1 MWAIVRHLQLF
12 ATFESNKLYNIIN
25 NHFQRNRSEMTD
37 EELVEQILSVNNGI
51 SREGLLERLEGEKR
65 KTGGLISNETLLR
78 MIAAEFGLNLSQAET
93 RTPTLSISDLISG
106 LYDVTIV
113 GRVVAVFPPRAF
125 NGKKSGKLASLL
137 IADKTGILRVVLWNH
152 QISLVESGEISVGR
166 VVHFFHAYT
175 KDDRSGKVELHVG
188 SKSKVEICSGDA
200 ESDCPTIDQF
210 CTKIGDISQG
220 HKNRRVNVSGK
231 VRNVSPVSIFE
242 RQDLS
247 AGKVMRFALTD
258 ETGEISVVAWNEKA
272 DELEKALKQG
282 VSLQM
287 VNGRVKETLSKGLEV
302 HVDGGTYVKISLTE
316 RFLKV
321 AELRQDLNDV
331 NLVGEVTTRPVT
343 REVQTSKGE
352 IVKVA
357 SFELKDETGK
367 TWVAA
372 WRKHA
377 ELACNLRSGQKI
389 IIRNAYMRKGFG
401 EQVEVSTKDTTSIT
415 PAC

>member
-1 MWAIVRHLQLF
+1 
-12 ATFESNKLYNIIN
+12 
-25 NHFQRNRSEMTD
+25 MTD

-316 RFLKV
+316 
-321 AELRQDLNDV
+321 
-331 NLVGEVTTRPVT
+331 
-343 REVQTSKGE
+343 
-352 IVKVA
+352 
-357 SFELKDETGK
+357 SF
-367 TWVAA
+367 
-372 WRKHA
+372 
-377 ELACNLRSGQKI
+377 
-389 IIRNAYMRKGFG
+389 
-401 EQVEVSTKDTTSIT
+401 
-415 PAC
+415 

>member
-1 MWAIVRHLQLF
+1 MLF
-12 ATFESNKLYNIIN
+12 
-25 NHFQRNRSEMTD
+25 RS
-37 EELVEQILSVNNGI
+37 
-51 SREGLLERLEGEKR
+51 
-65 KTGGLISNETLLR
+65 
-78 MIAAEFGLNLSQAET
+78 
-93 RTPTLSISDLISG
+93 
-106 LYDVTIV
+106 
-113 GRVVAVFPPRAF
+113 
-125 NGKKSGKLASLL
+125 
-137 IADKTGILRVVLWNH
+137 
-152 QISLVESGEISVGR
+152 
-166 VVHFFHAYT
+166 
-175 KDDRSGKVELHVG
+175 
-188 SKSKVEICSGDA
+188 
-200 ESDCPTIDQF
+200 
-210 CTKIGDISQG
+210 KIGDISQG

-287 VNGRVKETLSKGLEV
+287 VNGRVKETLSKDLEV

-352 IVKVA
+352 VVKVA

-401 EQVEVSTKDTTSIT
+401 EQVEVTTKDTTSIT
-415 PAC
+415 PAR